1 MQLSFFRLNENL
13 VSNAFTAVGA
23 LRVLIDF
30 YSVYRQTILLV
41 NGEPL
46 GSERARETVVPRRW
60 GSEVLKFGI
69 KEGSNFHRE
78 EITR

>member
-1 MQLSFFRLNENL
+1 MRLSFFRLNENL

-41 NGEPL
+41 NGEP
-46 GSERARETVVPRRW
+46 ERAKETVVPRRW